1 MSVKELKQEWL
12 DQLKM
17 KIYYDDDP
25 LKIFAL
31 PELLTGDEVNVIAD
45 AETWFDIPN
54 EIVYKVFDGVD
65 FVKGDFESD

>member
-1 MSVKELKQEWL
+1 MTVKELKQEWL

-17 KIYYDDDP
+17 EILYNRKAEELYD
-25 LKIFAL
+25 I
-31 PELLTGDEVNVIAD
+31 LTESEMIKVGY

-65 FVKGDFESD
+65 FVKGDFESDD

>member
-17 KIYYDDDP
+17 KIYYEDDP
-25 LKIFAL
+25 LEIFAL
-31 PELLTGDEVNVIAD
+31 HEILTIDEVDVIAD

-65 FVKGDFESD
+65 FVKRDFESE